1 MARVPIRTRHA
12 LLAGLLG
19 IPILLLAQN
28 TPAPSDALFNDSTVQ
43 RLELRIHSADWEKL
57 KQNFREN
64 DYYPADFVF
73 NDQTVRNVGIRSRG
87 GGSRSGTK
95 PGLRV
100 DFDRYATDQQFLGL
114 KSFVLDNLTQD
125 SSGVRETMAM
135 KVFAAI
141 GIPAPREA
149 HVRLYINGAYAG
161 LYVAIESI
169 DKDFLARA
177 FGSIGND
184 VQNDGFLFEFE
195 WLDAWRFTYLGSN
208 LGEYKPRFN
217 PHTRETASDAEKYG
231 PIEALVRLANE
242 TRADRYTAVLA
253 EYLDLPA
260 FMRFV
265 AAQNFI
271 AEKDGFLGY
280 DGMNNFYLYRRENTN
295 QHVVIPWD
303 DDNAFRG
310 EDWPI
315 FAGVE
320 DNVLTANA
328 IRVPELESTYVTALR
343 DAVREMERAVDG
355 ANMSWFEYEMRRQL
369 DLIADA
375 MREDPAKPYSD
386 NEHQSVRE
394 EMIAYARNRTA
405 HVREQLV
412 RHGFGAAP

>member
-1 MARVPIRTRHA
+1 MARVPGRIRHVV
-12 LLAGLLG
+12 LAGWLG
-19 IPILLLAQN
+19 LPILLLAQA
-28 TPAPSDALFNDSTVQ
+28 TPAPTPADALFNDTAVQ

-64 DYYPADFVF
+64 DYYPADLVF
-73 NDQTVRNVGIRSRG
+73 NGQTVRNVGIRSRG

-141 GIPAPREA
+141 DIPAPREA
-149 HVRLYINGAYAG
+149 HVRLYVNGAYAG
-161 LYVAIESI
+161 LYAAIESI

-177 FGSIGND
+177 FGSIDGN

-242 TRADRYTAVLA
+242 TRSDRYTAVLA
-253 EYLDLPA
+253 DYLRISSL
-260 FMRFV
+260 
-265 AAQNFI
+265 
-271 AEKDGFLGY
+271 K
-280 DGMNNFYLYRRENTN
+280 
-295 QHVVIPWD
+295 
-303 DDNAFRG
+303 
-310 EDWPI
+310 
-315 FAGVE
+315 
-320 DNVLTANA
+320 
-328 IRVPELESTYVTALR
+328 
-343 DAVREMERAVDG
+343 
-355 ANMSWFEYEMRRQL
+355 
-369 DLIADA
+369 
-375 MREDPAKPYSD
+375 
-386 NEHQSVRE
+386 
-394 EMIAYARNRTA
+394 RTDFSA
-405 HVREQLV
+405 TT
-412 RHGFGAAP
+412 G